1 MHTASVLVV
10 LATGNIARQDFSG
23 TVRRWPAGT
32 LVWSIMESA
41 AEIEIFENTSPI
53 IAHEITL

>member
-1 MHTASVLVV
+1 MLTASVLVV
-10 LATGNIARQDFSG
+10 LGTGNIASLDFSG

-41 AEIEIFENTSPI
+41 VEIEIFKNHLI
-53 IAHEITL
+53 I